1 MVQRFRSFHGIALP
15 QERRG
20 RSDSLLIQKNDED
33 TQEKNQKEHQYY
45 DYHEHVK
52 VKVVSVSLQL
62 MGQLR

>member
-1 MVQRFRSFHGIALP
+1 MVQRFCSFHGIALP

-20 RSDSLLIQKNDED
+20 RSDSLLIQKNED
-33 TQEKNQKEHQYY
+33 TQEKNQEEHQYY